1 MVNNHKQRCDKTNP
15 VKSREVD
22 FFHQIQKGRKLMKNI
37 IKIKIQKNR
46 YNLTQEGLSLKSAKK
61 T

>member
-1 MVNNHKQRCDKTNP
+1 
-15 VKSREVD
+15 
-22 FFHQIQKGRKLMKNI
+22 MKNI